1 MAYNNIGS
9 ASMSIVRKAFRVLLL
24 LFLIF
29 AIVSLS
35 GNTINLVNRGLVVRK
50 EKQELETLK
59 QNNEQLR
66 ARLDYVKTDQFLE
79 EEARNSLG
87 LTKDE
92 SILILPEDILGTEE
106 VADDA
111 QGQFPPWRQWW
122 ELFFGDIM

>member
-1 MAYNNIGS
+1 MAYNNTGS
-9 ASMSIVRKAFRVLLL
+9 ASMSIVRKAFKVLLL
-24 LFLIF
+24 LFLVF

-35 GNTINLVNRGLVVRK
+35 GNTINLINRGLVVRK

-59 QNNEQLR
+59 QNNEQLK

-79 EEARNSLG
+79 QEARNSLG

-106 VADDA
+106 VVDDSK
-111 QGQFPPWRQWW
+111 GQFPPWRQWW
-122 ELFFGDIM
+122 ELFFGDVM